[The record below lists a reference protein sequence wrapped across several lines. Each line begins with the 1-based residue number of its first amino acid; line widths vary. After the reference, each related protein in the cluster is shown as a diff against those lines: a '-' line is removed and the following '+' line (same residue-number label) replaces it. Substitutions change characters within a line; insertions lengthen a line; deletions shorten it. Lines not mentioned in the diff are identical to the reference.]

1 MAENPQLSGVIR
13 KARIQDVAA
22 IHRLINFWAE
32 KGEMLARSLN
42 EIYENLRDY
51 FVYCEDEKML
61 GCAALHIMWE
71 DLGEVKSVAVVPEYQ
86 HKCIGTQLLKCC
98 LAEAEELGLPRV
110 FALSFKPQ
118 FFVQN
123 GFEFIDKTT
132 LPQKVWTECI
142 KCPKFPDCNETAVQ
156 IYLRPKSSIS

>member
-51 FVYCEDEKML
+51 FVYCEDEKVL

-86 HKCIGTQLLKCC
+86 QKGIGTQLLKRC

-118 FFVQN
+118 FFVQK
-123 GFEFIDKTT
+123 GFEVIDKNT

-142 KCPKFPDCNETAVQ
+142 KCPKFPNCNETALQ
-156 IYLRPKSSIS
+156 IHLGPNSSIS

>member
-1 MAENPQLSGVIR
+1 MAENPQLSDLIR

-51 FVYCEDEKML
+51 FVYCEDEKVL

-86 HKCIGTQLLKCC
+86 HKGIGTQLLKCC

-118 FFVQN
+118 FFVQK
-123 GFEFIDKTT
+123 GFEVIDKNT

-142 KCPKFPDCNETAVQ
+142 KCPKFPNCNETALQ

>member
-1 MAENPQLSGVIR
+1 MAEDPQLSGLIR

-51 FVYCEDEKML
+51 FVYCEDEKVL

-86 HKCIGTQLLKCC
+86 HKGIGTQLLKRC
-98 LAEAEELGLPRV
+98 LAEAGELGLPRV
-110 FALSFKPQ
+110 FALSFNPQ
-118 FFVQN
+118 FFVQK
-123 GFEFIDKTT
+123 GFEVIDKNT

-142 KCPKFPDCNETAVQ
+142 KCPKFPNCNETALQ
-156 IYLRPKSSIS
+156 IHLGPKSSIS

>member
-1 MAENPQLSGVIR
+1 MSENTQTTGVIR

-51 FVYCEDEKML
+51 FVYSEDEKVL

-86 HKCIGTQLLKCC
+86 QKGIGKQLLKRC

-110 FALSFKPQ
+110 FAHSFKPQ
-118 FFVQN
+118 FFVQK
-123 GFEFIDKTT
+123 GFEVIDKNT

>member
-1 MAENPQLSGVIR
+1 MSENPQTTGVIR

-51 FVYCEDEKML
+51 FVYCEDEKVL

-86 HKCIGTQLLKCC
+86 NKGIATQLLKRC

-118 FFVQN
+118 FFVQK
-123 GFEFIDKTT
+123 GFEVIDKNT

-156 IYLRPKSSIS
+156 IYLGPKSSIS

>member
-51 FVYCEDEKML
+51 FVYCEDEKVL

-86 HKCIGTQLLKCC
+86 HKGIGTQLLKRC
-98 LAEAEELGLPRV
+98 LAEAKELGLPRV

-118 FFVQN
+118 FFVQK
-123 GFEFIDKTT
+123 GFEVIDKNT

-156 IYLRPKSSIS
+156 IYL

>member
-22 IHRLINFWAE
+22 IHRLINFWAD

-51 FVYCEDEKML
+51 FVYCEDEKVL

-71 DLGEVKSVAVVPEYQ
+71 DLGEVKSVAVVPEYL
-86 HKCIGTQLLKCC
+86 HKGIGTQLLKCC

-118 FFVQN
+118 FFVQK
-123 GFEFIDKTT
+123 GFEVIDKNT

-142 KCPKFPDCNETAVQ
+142 KCPKFPNCNETAVQ

>member
-51 FVYCEDEKML
+51 FVYCKDEKML

-71 DLGEVKSVAVVPEYQ
+71 DLGEVKSVAVAPEYQ
-86 HKCIGTQLLKCC
+86 SKGIGTQLLKRC
-98 LAEAEELGLPRV
+98 LAEAKELGLPRV
-110 FALSFKPQ
+110 FALSFNPN
-118 FFVQN
+118 FFVQK
-123 GFEFIDKTT
+123 GFEVIDKNT

-156 IYLRPKSSIS
+156 IYLGPKSSVS